1 MRLLASLLSAG
12 LILLGATAA
21 TAQDPTR
28 VVAVNYALK
37 YFAERLLEDEAEVI
51 FPVPQDVDPSFWRPS
66 IADISQIQSAD
77 LILLN
82 GAAFATWIDRVSLPR
97 SKLVNTSAAIEDQ
110 YIFTESVTHSHGE
123 GDSHSHENL
132 ASYLWLDPTLA
143 KTQPSSSRIRAIN
156 ISPAATACRSR
167 RWNGRQAPCPPP
179 RNWPTLKPW
188 SKTPARAF

>member
-66 IADISQIQSAD
+66 IADISQVQSAD

-82 GAAFATWIDRVSLPR
+82 GAASIHLHRKRHP
-97 SKLVNTSAAIEDQ
+97 
-110 YIFTESVTHSHGE
+110 
-123 GDSHSHENL
+123 
-132 ASYLWLDPTLA
+132 
-143 KTQPSSSRIRAIN
+143 
-156 ISPAATACRSR
+156 
-167 RWNGRQAPCPPP
+167 
-179 RNWPTLKPW
+179 
-188 SKTPARAF
+188 